1 MFIKTF
7 SIFYLLLLTSSII
20 DLTLYKKSL
29 QGLMNK
35 NNYIMEDISKR
46 NEVRA
51 LIKSS
56 GKIKVHLCEIA
67 IYMNSSLDFEFTID
81 KSPSPKFTKKMD
93 VGILFFDYNMPL
105 IDELMRR

>member
-1 MFIKTF
+1 
-7 SIFYLLLLTSSII
+7 
-20 DLTLYKKSL
+20 
-29 QGLMNK
+29 
-35 NNYIMEDISKR
+35 MEDISKT

-67 IYMNSSLDFEFTID
+67 VYMNGALDLEISID

-93 VGILFFDYNMPL
+93 LGI
-105 IDELMRR
+105 

>member
-1 MFIKTF
+1 
-7 SIFYLLLLTSSII
+7 
-20 DLTLYKKSL
+20 
-29 QGLMNK
+29 MNQ
-35 NNYIMEDISKR
+35 NRYIMEDISKA

-67 IYMNSSLDFEFTID
+67 VYMNGAFDMEISID

-93 VGILFFDYNMPL
+93 LGI
-105 IDELMRR
+105 